1 VSKKTPPD
9 DPFADLNA
17 LRISQN
23 FLQSS
28 GVEKLLLKVP
38 VRKPNRQE
46 FFRVHPG
53 EDHRLDTVMVELT
66 EDREW
71 YFPAPAA
78 REAVLEEAKPV
89 RLLTGITRQGVLF
102 LWPARLP
109 DADGRTNHWHNS
121 ALEAAEL
128 AETSWVRMAAS
139 RPLGAYQV
147 YRALGDLPEPFWPD
161 KPFSDLLRIA
171 FANGYLIDDVD
182 HPVIRRLTG
191 RL

>member
-1 VSKKTPPD
+1 MPRKPTTPAQD
-9 DPFADLNA
+9 DPFADLDT
-17 LRISQN
+17 LRISQD

-46 FFRVHPG
+46 FFRIKPG
-53 EDHRLDTVMVELT
+53 EDYRLDTVMVELS

-71 YFPAPAA
+71 YLPAPAA

-89 RLLTGITRQGVLF
+89 RLFTGITRQGVVF

-109 DADGRTNHWHNS
+109 DADGRVNHWHSS

-139 RPLGAYQV
+139 RPAGRSVPTRSTAPSATSPSPLG
-147 YRALGDLPEPFWPD
+147 P
-161 KPFSDLLRIA
+161 I
-171 FANGYLIDDVD
+171 
-182 HPVIRRLTG
+182 G
-191 RL
+191 RSPICCGSRSPTAT